1 MRCNWDAFLKLLPIW
16 LREPVDRLGKETL
29 CELRMRIGQP
39 PQLQMKDRCL
49 WLDRIVDQTDISFCV
64 NVASQYSPW
73 YATTIASGYIT
84 APGGHRLGI
93 CGDVVLN
100 DGQCSGFR
108 FITSLCIR
116 VARDFWG
123 ISNDYAYIGEP
134 LLLIGPPGSGKTTL
148 MRDIVR
154 RISDH
159 GSGSI
164 VVIDERAE
172 LFPMD
177 NGRFCFPIGRRTD
190 VLTGCKKGEGIISA
204 IRSMG
209 PAVVAMDEVTD
220 EADCQALIQA
230 AWCGVRVIATAHAQS
245 IFDLQKRSVYRP
257 LLDSD
262 IFDRILILQQ
272 DKSWRL
278 ERMRHDN

>member
-1 MRCNWDAFLKLLPIW
+1 
-16 LREPVDRLGKETL
+16 
-29 CELRMRIGQP
+29 
-39 PQLQMKDRCL
+39 
-49 WLDRIVDQTDISFCV
+49 
-64 NVASQYSPW
+64 
-73 YATTIASGYIT
+73 
-84 APGGHRLGI
+84 
-93 CGDVVLN
+93 
-100 DGQCSGFR
+100 
-108 FITSLCIR
+108 
-116 VARDFWG
+116 
-123 ISNDYAYIGEP
+123 
-134 LLLIGPPGSGKTTL
+134 
-148 MRDIVR
+148 
-154 RISDH
+154 
-159 GSGSI
+159 
-164 VVIDERAE
+164 
-172 LFPMD
+172 
-177 NGRFCFPIGRRTD
+177 

-230 AWCGVRVIATAHAQS
+230 AWCGVRVIATAHALS